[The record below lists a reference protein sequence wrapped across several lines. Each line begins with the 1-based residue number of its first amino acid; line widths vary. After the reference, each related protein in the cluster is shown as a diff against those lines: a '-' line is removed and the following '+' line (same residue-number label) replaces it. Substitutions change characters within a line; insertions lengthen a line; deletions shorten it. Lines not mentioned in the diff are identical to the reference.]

1 MLKVVAEKRCRLES
15 LWKSEKSLFHF
26 VRIQKCANFASHNA
40 AVAQLVE
47 HQLPKLRV
55 AGSSPVCRSVKNLRQ
70 SMLESAG
77 VLFYVSGCSVSC
89 VTADGRRCRCRVL
102 RSPHVARNCSVLFC
116 GTVNNHYLCAVRI
129 GSL

>member
-77 VLFYVSGCSVSC
+77 VLFLC
-89 VTADGRRCRCRVL
+89 VGVLGVLCDGRWEALPVQSASQPTRGEKLLRFVL
-102 RSPHVARNCSVLFC
+102 WN
-116 GTVNNHYLCAVRI
+116 GE
-129 GSL
+129 